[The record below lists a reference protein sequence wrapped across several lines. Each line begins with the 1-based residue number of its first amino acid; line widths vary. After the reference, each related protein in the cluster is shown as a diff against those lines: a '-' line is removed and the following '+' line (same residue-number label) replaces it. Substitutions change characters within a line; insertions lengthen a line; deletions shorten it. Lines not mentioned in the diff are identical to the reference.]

1 MPISNATADAN
12 ADNQNILSMTFDNTI
27 NALITITI
35 NYYLLSCYC
44 LVPELVD
51 VFPEIKHSPP
61 YTVKMELDK
70 MQVGVLLQ
78 RVPVDSQQG
87 GRVIDAV
94 PLVGYRIGIL
104 HRKHTPL
111 DLRT

>member
-1 MPISNATADAN
+1 
-12 ADNQNILSMTFDNTI
+12 MTFDNTI

-51 VFPEIKHSPP
+51 VLPEIEHSPP
-61 YTVKMELDK
+61 YTMKMKLDK
-70 MQVGVLLQ
+70 MQVGVLLKC
-78 RVPVDSQQG
+78 VPMDSQQG
-87 GRVIDAV
+87 SRVIDAV
-94 PLVGYRIGIL
+94 PLFWYRIGIL